1 MDIFEKIDN
10 IQASVFDYEV
20 ATVPNNVANVFSET
34 LAGGYVDAANAER
47 VGALNRVM
55 AACLDALG
63 RKDYLL
69 LADLLEYELKP
80 FLGARV

>member
-1 MDIFEKIDN
+1 MDLFERIDN

-20 ATVPNNVANVFSET
+20 GTVPNNVASVFSDV
-34 LAGGYVDAANAER
+34 LAGGRVDASDAPR
-47 VGALNRVM
+47 VVALNRVM
-55 AACLDALG
+55 AACLEALG

-80 FLGARV
+80 FLGVRA